1 MAKTRESA
9 EEPGGVGFWG
19 LCLPAGSLGPSLKD
33 CFRFLLCTGGSA
45 AARGLRDWRTRSAG
59 TSMPQRMLHP
69 DDKDGGDH
77 GGDDDNDN
85 ILINAGYYYDD
96 DDHITDL

>member
-33 CFRFLLCTGGSA
+33 CFGFLLCTGGSA
-45 AARGLRDWRTRSAG
+45 AALRIKGLAHQKCWNQYASAHV
-59 TSMPQRMLHP
+59 TP
-69 DDKDGGDH
+69 
-77 GGDDDNDN
+77 
-85 ILINAGYYYDD
+85 
-96 DDHITDL
+96 